1 MSIKKIHIYV
11 IDDGILNR
19 KTNLIY
25 ALGFSIAEKF

>member
-19 KTNLIY
+19 KNEFNICLR
-25 ALGFSIAEKF
+25 FSIAEKF